1 MLGVLLTVGLSLSG
15 MVRQKTDRA
24 LEDVRELSAGWYRL
38 EDGRRFAVQVPGT
51 VVLEGGGDLVLYN
64 DSLTDADQGA
74 TLTTRG
80 AVYRLQ
86 IALGDEVLYAYDD
99 TAFPRNKQMRAK
111 LDCNAVLPEETS
123 AQPLVLSYED
133 PGDGRFVL
141 AEVYLGSSSAVF
153 RRHCAGDAFT
163 LLIVFTMALMSVA
176 ATVIAL
182 YLAKVHMQDRRFGDV
197 ACFLLLCGAWCAL
210 DSSLVQELSGQS
222 PLVCYLS
229 FYAFMTLGIPM
240 LHFVRN
246 TGEMKRFR
254 SLNGCIGA
262 FYLNA
267 IVQSLLNYFLGIDLI
282 DMLFVTHLL
291 LAGGTG
297 LMSVLMLRE
306 DRACRNREIL
316 AVLRAF
322 VMLGASGLLALLLYW
337 ALEIPYYGSIFECGI
352 LVFIICLLGSLITTM
367 AANLRLKAEVLVY
380 KRLSREDRLTGL
392 ENRRAFDAFLA
403 RLETEGVRYRDV
415 ALVFLDLDG
424 LKHTNDHFGHG
435 AGDELIIGAAR
446 CIERAFG
453 SQGRCYRIGGDEF
466 AVILPDP
473 DGEERIWNER
483 LDQAIRDYNQGSR
496 YPLSIARGVSYL
508 RDGDR
513 GVKRMSD
520 WKYEADQAMYRHKK
534 QQRARAAQPAE
545 TAAAEGRG

>member
-1 MLGVLLTVGLSLSG
+1 MLL
-15 MVRQKTDRA
+15 
-24 LEDVRELSAGWYRL
+24 
-38 EDGRRFAVQVPGT
+38 
-51 VVLEGGGDLVLYN
+51 
-64 DSLTDADQGA
+64 
-74 TLTTRG
+74 
-80 AVYRLQ
+80 
-86 IALGDEVLYAYDD
+86 
-99 TAFPRNKQMRAK
+99 
-111 LDCNAVLPEETS
+111 
-123 AQPLVLSYED
+123 
-133 PGDGRFVL
+133 
-141 AEVYLGSSSAVF
+141 
-153 RRHCAGDAFT
+153 
-163 LLIVFTMALMSVA
+163 
-176 ATVIAL
+176 
-182 YLAKVHMQDRRFGDV
+182 
-197 ACFLLLCGAWCAL
+197 
-210 DSSLVQELSGQS
+210 
-222 PLVCYLS
+222 
-229 FYAFMTLGIPM
+229 
-240 LHFVRN
+240 
-246 TGEMKRFR
+246 
-254 SLNGCIGA
+254 
-262 FYLNA
+262 
-267 IVQSLLNYFLGIDLI
+267 
-282 DMLFVTHLL
+282 VTHLL

-306 DRACRNREIL
+306 YRACRNREIL

-446 CIERAFG
+446 CIELAFG

-520 WKYEADQAMYRHKK
+520 WKYEAEQAMYRHKK